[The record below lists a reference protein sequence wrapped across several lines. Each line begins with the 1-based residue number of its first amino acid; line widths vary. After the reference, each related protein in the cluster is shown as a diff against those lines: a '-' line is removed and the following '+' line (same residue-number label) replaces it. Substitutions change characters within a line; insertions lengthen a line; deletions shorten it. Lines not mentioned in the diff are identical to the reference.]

1 MEMERI
7 TCVHVCHGSMEVH
20 KRLQIRHQRV
30 CQIGVMDTEFLYN
43 IVFHHTGI
51 LDSATNDAITK
62 D

>member
-7 TCVHVCHGSMEVH
+7 TYVMEVYTNVC
-20 KRLQIRHQRV
+20 KFGTRV